1 MENLKSYKKFILN
14 EGLLDKLL
22 GREESSPSVLPVESQ
37 SKEVSTQSLVDEL
50 AKKINSSD
58 DSPVYVFT
66 QIETDQDLYVSA
78 ELFSEAK
85 RIGFEIEKR
94 GTMYTT
100 GGRYSYSVLDCSLMQ
115 SFDAERIKYD
125 LSGILKKN
133 GSEGI
138 KTIIEFANISSLVKE
153 QISEICDFISSRQIS
168 DYMLK
173 GGDFFIMSDN
183 SNNQKGGKDFS
194 QNITSF
200 FPKIQ
205 IEKFKHI
212 FSPKDENPA

>member
-1 MENLKSYKKFILN
+1 MEKIKSYKKFILN
-14 EGLLDKLL
+14 EGLSDKLL
-22 GREESSPSVLPVESQ
+22 GREESSSSILPIESQ
-37 SKEVSTQSLVDEL
+37 SKEVSTRSLVDEL
-50 AKKINSSD
+50 VKKINSSD

-66 QIETDQDLYVSA
+66 QIEVNQELYVSA

-85 RIGFEIEKR
+85 RIGFEIEKG

-100 GGRYSYSVLDCSLMQ
+100 KGRYSYSVLDCSLMQ
-115 SFDAERIKYD
+115 SFDLERIKYD

-138 KTIIEFANISSLVKE
+138 KTIIEFANVSSLVNEKF
-153 QISEICDFISSRQIS
+153 SEVCNFISSRQTI
-168 DYMLK
+168 DYKLK
-173 GGDFFIMSDN
+173 DGDFFILSDN

-194 QNITSF
+194 QSITSY

-205 IEKFKHI
+205 IEKLKHI
-212 FSPKDENPA
+212 FSSKDEN